1 MKSTEANADQS
12 AGKGNRA
19 MVLRSLLFAPGN
31 VTRRVEKALGSAA
44 DAVIL
49 DLEDAVPISEKEMV
63 RPVVAAALTQRRTTA
78 CYVRVNALD
87 TGLTIDDLT
96 AVVSAG
102 LDGIMVPKVE
112 TPADLEKID
121 WYMGYLEKKSSL
133 PPGAIDLIPLV
144 ESARGVE
151 NAQAIAGAVARVKRL
166 CFGAVDY
173 TADLGIDLTAD
184 GTEILYAR
192 ARLVSASR
200 SAGLEPPID
209 TVYPKIRDAEGLLED
224 TLRARRLGFQGKLI
238 IHPEQ
243 IEPVN
248 RIFTPSEEELAFARK
263 VVSAFREAEA
273 KGHAA
278 ITLEGGKFV
287 DYPVVQNARRLL
299 QLAEQISA
307 GK

>member
-1 MKSTEANADQS
+1 MALI
-12 AGKGNRA
+12 
-19 MVLRSLLFAPGN
+19 LRSLLFAPGN
-31 VTRRVEKALGSAA
+31 VARRVEKALNSAA

-49 DLEDAVPISEKEMV
+49 DLEDAVPVSEKEIV
-63 RPVVAAALTQRRTTA
+63 RPVVAAALKQPRTTA

-87 TGLTIDDLT
+87 TGLAIDDLT
-96 AVVSAG
+96 AVFSAE
-102 LDGIMVPKVE
+102 LDGIMAPKVE

-121 WYMGYLEKKSSL
+121 WYMDYLEKKCSL
-133 PPGAIDLIPLV
+133 SPGTIDLIPLI
-144 ESARGVE
+144 ENARGIE
-151 NAQAIAGAVARVKRL
+151 NAQSIAGAVDRVKRL

-173 TADLGIDLTAD
+173 TADLGIELTG

-192 ARLVSASR
+192 ARLVNASR
-200 SAGLEPPID
+200 AAGLEPPID

-248 RIFTPSEEELAFARK
+248 RIFTPSEKEIAFARK
-263 VVSAFREAEA
+263 VLDAFREAEA
-273 KGHAA
+273 RGHAA
-278 ITLEGGKFV
+278 ITLEDGKFI

>member
-1 MKSTEANADQS
+1 
-12 AGKGNRA
+12 
-19 MVLRSLLFAPGN
+19 MVLRTLLFAPGN
-31 VTRRVEKALGSAA
+31 VARRVEKALGSAA

-49 DLEDAVPISEKEMV
+49 DLEDAVPINEKEGV
-63 RPVVAAALTQRRTTA
+63 RPVVATALKQSRRVN

-96 AVVSAG
+96 AVISVE
-102 LDGIMVPKVE
+102 LDGIMAPKVE

-121 WYMGYLEKKSSL
+121 WYMGYLEKKQSIPRGS
-133 PPGAIDLIPLV
+133 IDLIPLI
-144 ESARGVE
+144 ENARGVE
-151 NAQAIAGAVARVKRL
+151 NAPAIAGAVARVKRL

-184 GTEILYAR
+184 GAEIFYAR
-192 ARLVSASR
+192 SRLVNASR
-200 SAGLEPPID
+200 AAGLEPPID
-209 TVYPKIRDAEGLLED
+209 TVYPQIRDAGGLLED
-224 TLRARRLGFQGKLI
+224 TARARRLGFQGKLI
-238 IHPEQ
+238 IHPDQ

-248 RIFTPSEEELAFARK
+248 RIFTPSEEEIAFARK
-263 VVSAFREAEA
+263 VVSAFQEAEA
-273 KGHAA
+273 RGHAA